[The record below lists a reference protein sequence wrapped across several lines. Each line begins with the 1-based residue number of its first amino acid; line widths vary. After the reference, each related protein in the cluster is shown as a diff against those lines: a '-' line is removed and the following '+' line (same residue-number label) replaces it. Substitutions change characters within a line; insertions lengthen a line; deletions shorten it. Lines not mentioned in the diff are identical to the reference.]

1 MLSGQGTKI
10 YKKTLSVKKLRKL
23 QLAEILE
30 DIIAILVGTF
40 AGGSEL
46 QGVGLSKKTEF
57 IGDGAFENCFQLNS

>member
-1 MLSGQGTKI
+1 MGQRYTKKH
-10 YKKTLSVKKLRKL
+10 YSVKKLRKL

-40 AGGSEL
+40 AGSSEL
-46 QGVGLSKKTEF
+46 QGVVLSKKTEF